1 MDAHEASDLA
11 ESGLKQP
18 SEKRGPLLISLLA
31 VLLALASLGGSNATK
46 DAMQASILAAND
58 YAFYQAKTIRQNALK
73 LAASELELKLNHTP
87 GLSGAAKADH
97 DARIQEYRKTMQR
110 YESEPETGEG
120 RRELIARAQSHEMAR
135 DLALR
140 KDPWFD
146 YGEGLLQI
154 AIVLVSVSMIAGVP
168 SLMASGAM
176 VGLLGILS
184 TLNGYFLVI

>member
-168 SLMASGAM
+168 GLMASGAM